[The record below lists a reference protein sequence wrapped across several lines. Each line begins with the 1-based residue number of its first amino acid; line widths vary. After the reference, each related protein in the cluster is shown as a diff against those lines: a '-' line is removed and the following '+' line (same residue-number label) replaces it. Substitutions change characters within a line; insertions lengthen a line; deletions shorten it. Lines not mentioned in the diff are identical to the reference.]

1 MGTIAKGERI
11 IFEPNPGPQT
21 ALLSCPIE
29 EIFYGGARG
38 GGKTYGFLG
47 DWLAHAYEYGKHARG
62 IFFRR
67 TIDELDEVRRI
78 ATLLFLPLGAQY
90 RAQKRT
96 WFFPNGA
103 TLKLRFLNR
112 DSDADK
118 YQGHSYTWM
127 AFDELTNWASLAPLD
142 KLRACLRSGEAA
154 IPKSLRLSGNPGG
167 VGHNQVKAR
176 YIDPAPP
183 FTPIYDPI
191 LDNWRVFIPS
201 KLDDNQQL
209 LKNDPD
215 YWKRVVASANGDQAL
230 IKAWRW
236 GEWDIAAGGMFDDV
250 WDRSKHVIKP
260 FEIPSSWRIDRSFDW
275 GSSAPASV
283 GFWAESD
290 GTEATLADGTKRT
303 FPRGTLFRIDEW
315 YISTGGPKFEGL
327 RLLASEIVTGYKDKA
342 TGEDVPGILDRQ
354 KRWADRIMPG
364 PADTSIF
371 DVENGMSIAADMQRA
386 GVRWTRAD
394 KSPGS
399 RKTGWQKLRAYL
411 KAATESPMEK
421 PGLFVFEHC
430 LDWIRTIPVLPRD
443 AKDRDDVDTKAED
456 HAADE
461 TRYRLLSGRKGS
473 AY

>member
-1 MGTIAKGERI
+1 MGTAGTTQRV
-11 IFEPNPGPQT
+11 IFQPNPGPQS

-29 EIFYGGARG
+29 EVFYGGARG

-67 TIDELDEVRRI
+67 TIDELDEVQRI
-78 ATLLFLPLGAQY
+78 SSLLFLPAGAQY

-103 TLKLRFLNR
+103 TIKLRFLNR
-112 DSDADK
+112 DTDADK

-127 AFDELTNWASLAPLD
+127 GFDELTNWPTSTPLD
-142 KLRACLRSGEAA
+142 KLRACLRSGEVA

-167 VGHNQVKAR
+167 VGHNWVKLR

-183 FTPIYDPI
+183 FQPIHDAE

-201 KLDDNQQL
+201 KLDDNPQL
-209 LKNDPD
+209 LRNDPD

-230 IKAWRW
+230 IAAWRW
-236 GEWDIAAGGMFDDV
+236 GRWDIVAGGMFDDL
-250 WDRSKHVIKP
+250 WRRDIHVIEP
-260 FEIPSSWRIDRSFDW
+260 FEIPSSWRVDRSFDW
-275 GSSAPASV
+275 GSSAPFSV
-283 GFWAESD
+283 GWWAESD
-290 GTEATLADGTKRT
+290 GTTAPNGRNY
-303 FPRGTLFRIDEW
+303 PRGTLFRVQEW
-315 YISTGGPKFEGL
+315 YGSSGKPNEGL
-327 RLLASEIVTGYKDKA
+327 KMLNKDIARGVVERDKA
-342 TGEDVPGILDRQ
+342 LRV
-354 KRWADRIMPG
+354 KVHPG

-371 DVENGMSIAADMQRA
+371 DVENGYSIAVEMQQH
-386 GVRWTRAD
+386 GCIWTRAD

-399 RKTGWQKLRAYL
+399 RRTGWQSLRTRLSASL
-411 KAATESPMEK
+411 QSPMEQ
-421 PGLFVFEHC
+421 PAFFVFKHC
-430 LDWIRTIPVLPRD
+430 LNWIRTIPVLPRD
-443 AKDRDDVDTKAED
+443 QKDRDDVDTKAED